1 MKISLSED
9 VLILVRMIE
18 GQKRTI
24 QKAHDS
30 GESQDVMNS
39 LVFVLRDMQSELSDV
54 VTETIKHE
62 VRV

>member
-18 GQKRTI
+18 AQKRSI

-39 LVFVLRDMQSELSDV
+39 LVFVLRDMQAQLSDIV
-54 VTETIKHE
+54 CQATRHE

>member
-9 VLILVRMIE
+9 TLILVRMIE
-18 GQKRTI
+18 AQKRSI

-30 GESQDVMNS
+30 GESKDVMNS
-39 LVFVLRDMQSELSDV
+39 LVFILRDMQSELSDV
-54 VTETIKHE
+54 VTETIRHE

>member
-9 VLILVRMIE
+9 SLILVRMIE
-18 GQKRTI
+18 AQKRSI

-39 LVFVLRDMQSELSDV
+39 LVFVLRDMQAQLSDIV
-54 VTETIKHE
+54 CQTIRHE